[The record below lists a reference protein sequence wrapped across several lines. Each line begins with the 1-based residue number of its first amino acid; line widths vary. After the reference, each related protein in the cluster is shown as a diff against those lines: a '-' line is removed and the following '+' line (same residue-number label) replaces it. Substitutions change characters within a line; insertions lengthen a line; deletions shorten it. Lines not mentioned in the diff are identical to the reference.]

1 MRSANLPSDLLRLSA
16 EPSFPPGDS
25 TGGGIVPSTA
35 KAPETRVMLG
45 SISGRS
51 TRTSSAGGSLL
62 AIDLS
67 VICGTMPPTSSPL
80 LFCFRL

>member
-1 MRSANLPSDLLRLSA
+1 MVV
-16 EPSFPPGDS
+16 
-25 TGGGIVPSTA
+25 GIVASRA
-35 KAPETRVMLG
+35 KGPVTRVIDV

-67 VICGTMPPTSSPL
+67 VMCGTMPPTSSPR
-80 LFCFRL
+80 LFCLRL